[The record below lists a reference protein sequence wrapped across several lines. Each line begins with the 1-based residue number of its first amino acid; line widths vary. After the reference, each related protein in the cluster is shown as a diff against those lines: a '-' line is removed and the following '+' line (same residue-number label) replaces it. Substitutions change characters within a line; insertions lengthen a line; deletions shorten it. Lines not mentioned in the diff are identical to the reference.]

1 LWNVQFDSPDILY
14 YQCTTVGHGGMGG
27 KIYIVNAGIA
37 SDVNLFTTGISTL
50 GGVKI
55 AAGIIT
61 STTGTAVT
69 YFGDGSNLTGVSGG
83 IGIQSGGNVI
93 GTGITTLNFVG
104 AGNTF
109 ALNGNILDIS
119 ISAGTTRTVNTYTAG
134 VGQTQFN
141 ATYNVGYVDV
151 FLNGA
156 KLSGNEY
163 TATNGT
169 SIVLDT
175 GASLHDI
182 VEVVGYSNINIAGG
196 SATPDISP
204 IMMGMI
210 F

>member
-1 LWNVQFDSPDILY
+1 
-14 YQCTTVGHGGMGG
+14 MR
-27 KIYIVNAGIA
+27 
-37 SDVNLFTTGISTL
+37 
-50 GGVKI
+50 
-55 AAGIIT
+55 
-61 STTGTAVT
+61 
-69 YFGDGSNLTGVSGG
+69 
-83 IGIQSGGNVI
+83 
-93 GTGITTLNFVG
+93 
-104 AGNTF
+104 GNTF

-119 ISAGTTRTVNTYTAG
+119 ISAGTTRTVITYTATA
-134 VGQTQFN
+134 GQTQFN
-141 ATYNVGYVDV
+141 VTYNVGYVDV

-175 GASLHDI
+175 GASLYDI